1 MEEKTSQNTSFLKR
15 LKQNDFIKNAG
26 RYTLLLPSLVFMV
39 IFAYLP
45 MVGII
50 IAFQD
55 YDPIAGFFG
64 STFTGFENF
73 KFFFASSE
81 WLQVT
86 LNTLYLNTLFIL
98 TGTLI
103 SVFLAVVMSELQ
115 SKVFT
120 RVAQTFMTLPN
131 FVSWATVA
139 MFSVVFLES
148 DGVINAGI
156 RIMGGEP
163 IAFYSNPDVWEKR
176 GLEFHCIHGGNS
188 RD

>member
-1 MEEKTSQNTSFLKR
+1 MEEKTSKNTSFLKR

-73 KFFFASSE
+73 KFLEILVDLLHSKSIECIASNHHKLFFEQSE
-81 WLQVT
+81 
-86 LNTLYLNTLFIL
+86 
-98 TGTLI
+98 
-103 SVFLAVVMSELQ
+103 
-115 SKVFT
+115 
-120 RVAQTFMTLPN
+120 
-131 FVSWATVA
+131 
-139 MFSVVFLES
+139 
-148 DGVINAGI
+148 
-156 RIMGGEP
+156 
-163 IAFYSNPDVWEKR
+163 
-176 GLEFHCIHGGNS
+176 
-188 RD
+188 